1 VRWPS
6 LGSGSLEGS
15 VALVTGASR
24 GIGRAIALRLAADG
38 AAVAVNYLSNAAAAA
53 ATVDAVRAAGGT
65 AESFGFDVADPEAV
79 RAGVAAVAERFGAV
93 DVLVNNAGRSHDAL
107 LLRLRDEDWAAV
119 LGTNL
124 GGVFHCTRAVAR
136 VMVRARKGCIV
147 NVTSVVGEM
156 GNGGQS
162 AYAAA
167 KAGVIGF
174 TKAVA
179 RELAPRGIT
188 VNAVSPGLV
197 EAGMTDGMDEALRAT
212 YRAVIPLGREGT
224 SMEVADAVA
233 YLAGPGARYVTGQVL
248 RVNGGLYM

>member
-1 VRWPS
+1 MS
-6 LGSGSLEGS
+6 TALAGQ

-24 GIGRAIALRLAADG
+24 GIGRAIAVRLAADG
-38 AAVAVNYLSNAAAAA
+38 ATVAVNYRENGSLAAE
-53 ATVDAVRAAGGT
+53 TVALVREAGGT
-65 AESFGFDVADPEAV
+65 AEPFAFDVADPEAV
-79 RAGVAAVAERFGAV
+79 RAGVAAVVARFGTL

-107 LLRLRDEDWAAV
+107 LLRLRDADWEAI

-124 GGVFHCTRAVAR
+124 GGVFHCTRAAAR

-197 EAGMTDGMDEALRAT
+197 ETGMTEALDEAARAT
-212 YRAVIPLGREGT
+212 YRAVIPLGREATGA
-224 SMEVADAVA
+224 EVADAVA

>member
-1 VRWPS
+1 M
-6 LGSGSLEGS
+6 SGPLSGR

-24 GIGRAIALRLAADG
+24 GIGRAIARRLATDG
-38 AAVAVNYLSNAAAAA
+38 ASVAVHYRTGAAEAAE
-53 ATVDAVRAAGGT
+53 TVDVVRAAGGR
-65 AESFGFDVADPEAV
+65 AEAVGFDVADPEAV
-79 RAGVAAVAERFGAV
+79 RAGVEEVVARLGGV

-107 LLRLRDEDWAAV
+107 LLRLRDADWDAV
-119 LGTNL
+119 LRTNL

-136 VMVRARKGCIV
+136 VMVRARRGCIV

-156 GNGGQS
+156 GNAGQS

-167 KAGVIGF
+167 KAGIVGF

-197 EAGMTDGMDEALRAT
+197 DVGMSESIDDGARAA
-212 YRAVIPLGREGT
+212 YRSIVPLGREATGD
-224 SMEVADAVA
+224 EVAAAVA
-233 YLAGPGARYVTGQVL
+233 YLAGPAAGYVTGQVL

>member
-1 VRWPS
+1 VTAPLAGR
-6 LGSGSLEGS
+6 

-24 GIGRAIALRLAADG
+24 GIGRAIAERLAADG
-38 AAVAVNYLSNAAAAA
+38 ATVAVGYRTDAAAAA
-53 ATVDAVRAAGGT
+53 ETVEAVRRGGGR
-65 AESFGFDVADPEAV
+65 AEAFGFDVGDPTAV
-79 RAGVAAVAERFGAV
+79 RTGMAAVADRFGTLH
-93 DVLVNNAGRSHDAL
+93 VLVNNAGRAHDAL
-107 LLRLRDEDWAAV
+107 LLRLKDEDWEGI
-119 LGTNL
+119 LRTNL
-124 GGVFHCTRAVAR
+124 SGVFHCTRAAAR
-136 VMVRARKGCIV
+136 VMVRARGGCIV

-156 GNGGQS
+156 GNTGQS

-197 EAGMTDGMDEALRAT
+197 DTEMTQRLGAEVREA
-212 YRAVIPLGREGT
+212 YRGAIPLGREATG
-224 SMEVADAVA
+224 SEVAAAVA
-233 YLAGPGARYVTGQVL
+233 FLAGPGAGYVTGQVL

>member
-1 VRWPS
+1 MSRA
-6 LGSGSLEGS
+6 LEGG

-38 AAVAVNYLSNAAAAA
+38 ARVAVHHRRSATEAAE
-53 ATVDAVRAAGGT
+53 TVAEIRAAGGT
-65 AESFGFDVADPEAV
+65 AETVAFDVGDPAAV
-79 RAGVAAVAERFGAV
+79 KAGVAEVVGRFAAL
-93 DVLVNNAGRSHDAL
+93 DVLVNNAGRTLDAL
-107 LLRLRDEDWAAV
+107 LLRLRDEDWDAV
-119 LGTNL
+119 LRTNL
-124 GGVFHCTRAVAR
+124 GGVFHCTRAAAR
-136 VMVRARKGCIV
+136 VMVRARKGRIV

-156 GNGGQS
+156 GNAGQS

-167 KAGVIGF
+167 KAGIIGF

-197 EAGMTDGMDEALRAT
+197 DAGMTAALDPEARAA
-212 YRAVIPLGREGT
+212 YRAVVPLGRDGT
-224 SMEVADAVA
+224 TAEVAAAVA
-233 YLAGPGARYVTGQVL
+233 YLAGPGAGYVTGQVL

>member
-1 VRWPS
+1 M
-6 LGSGSLEGS
+6 SGSLDGS

-24 GIGRAIALRLAADG
+24 GIGRAIAIRLAADG
-38 AAVAVNYLSNAAAAA
+38 AAVAVNYRAGATDAAE
-53 ATVDAVRAAGGT
+53 TVRLVREAGGT
-65 AESFGFDVADPEAV
+65 AEPFAFDVADAEAV
-79 RAGVAAVAERFGAV
+79 RAGVAAVSERFGGL

-107 LLRLRDEDWAAV
+107 LLRLRDEDWEAV
-119 LGTNL
+119 LRTNL
-124 GGVFHCTRAVAR
+124 GGVFHCTRAAAR
-136 VMVRARKGCIV
+136 VMVRARKGRIV

-156 GNGGQS
+156 GNAGQC

-167 KAGVIGF
+167 KAGIIGF

-197 EAGMTDGMDEALRAT
+197 ETGMTEAMGAEVRAA
-212 YRAVIPLGREGT
+212 YRAVVPLGREASGA
-224 SMEVADAVA
+224 EVADAVA
-233 YLAGPGARYVTGQVL
+233 YLAGPGAGYVTGQVL

>member
-1 VRWPS
+1 MSRA
-6 LGSGSLEGS
+6 LEGG

-38 AAVAVNYLSNAAAAA
+38 ARVAVHHRQSATDAAE
-53 ATVDAVRAAGGT
+53 TVEQIRAAGGS
-65 AESFGFDVADPEAV
+65 AETVAFDVGDPAAV
-79 RAGVAAVAERFGAV
+79 KAGVEDVARRFAGL
-93 DVLVNNAGRSHDAL
+93 DVLVNNAGRTLDAL
-107 LLRLRDEDWAAV
+107 LLRLRDEDWDAV
-119 LGTNL
+119 LRTNL
-124 GGVFHCTRAVAR
+124 GGVFHCTRAAAR
-136 VMVRARKGCIV
+136 VMVRARKGRIV

-156 GNGGQS
+156 GNAGQS

-167 KAGVIGF
+167 KAGIIGF

-197 EAGMTDGMDEALRAT
+197 DAGMTAALDAEARAA
-212 YRAVIPLGREGT
+212 YRAVVPLGRDGT
-224 SMEVADAVA
+224 AAEVADAVA
-233 YLAGPGARYVTGQVL
+233 YLAGPGAGYVTGQVL